1 MSDCFLIAEIG
12 INHNGDLNI
21 AKKLIKESKKCG
33 FNAVKFQKRD
43 INVVYSEEFLN
54 SYRESPWGNTQRDQK
69 KGLEFNLSDFREIDL
84 FCRELDI
91 PWFFSAWDINSQIE
105 MRIFN
110 TKWNKVASAMAVNK
124 EFLEIVASERKHTFM
139 STGMMTMEEIEDS
152 LNIFIKNN
160 CPITLLHTVSTYP
173 AEESTLNLLCIKTLK
188 EKFGVPVGYSGHET
202 GVSPS
207 IMAAVLGAE
216 VVERHVTLDRAMYGS
231 DQAAS
236 LEPAGMR
243 TLVNSIRKVSP
254 CLGDGIKRIIEE
266 EYNVSKKLRYWN
278 LK

>member
-1 MSDCFLIAEIG
+1 
-12 INHNGDLNI
+12 
-21 AKKLIKESKKCG
+21 
-33 FNAVKFQKRD
+33 
-43 INVVYSEEFLN
+43 
-54 SYRESPWGNTQRDQK
+54 
-69 KGLEFNLSDFREIDL
+69 
-84 FCRELDI
+84 
-91 PWFFSAWDINSQIE
+91 
-105 MRIFN
+105 
-110 TKWNKVASAMAVNK
+110 
-124 EFLEIVASERKHTFM
+124 
-139 STGMMTMEEIEDS
+139 MMTIEEIEES
-152 LNIFIKNN
+152 LNIFIKND

-236 LEPAGMR
+236 LEPTGMR

-254 CLGDGIKRIIEE
+254 CLGDGIKRIIKE